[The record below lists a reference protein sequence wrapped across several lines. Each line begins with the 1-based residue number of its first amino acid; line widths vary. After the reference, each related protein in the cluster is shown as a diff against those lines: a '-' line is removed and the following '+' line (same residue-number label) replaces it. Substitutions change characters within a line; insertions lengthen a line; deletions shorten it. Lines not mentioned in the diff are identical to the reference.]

1 MNAAYRD
8 DYSKIEHFNKNSENR
23 KMREVLFEERFE
35 CKWDDFS
42 KWYKFVY

>member
-1 MNAAYRD
+1 
-8 DYSKIEHFNKNSENR
+8 
-23 KMREVLFEERFE
+23 MREVLFEERFE